1 MRFAILRTIQT
12 TKRLMQI
19 PAAMLVFALHA
30 PFGFAQETEPV
41 QPEQNP
47 APVIDVV
54 EDEFD
59 RGTPRRSLL
68 GFLTAAQDRDFE
80 IAAEYLDLR
89 NLPSRAKKFDGWRL
103 AHGLSIVIQKELWI
117 DLDEISDHPDGV
129 GGDGLPSY
137 RDKFAE
143 IQSRDEVIA
152 LLLQRV
158 PRGDGEFVWKI
169 SNKTVGEIPALYEE
183 FGYGPIEEYLIGVLP
198 DITILNVELFK
209 WVIVI
214 GAALVAYPI
223 LRILLGFLAGLVAK
237 ESSPVRDAVHRFFT
251 RPLLWLIMIMITNR
265 VTASLGLG
273 IEAQKLA
280 SAHTVDLIIIAWV
293 LLSATNLFSNV
304 LRLRMQRKG
313 KEGAVVLLRPLGNA
327 FKILIVLFAFLLW
340 LDNLGFNITALVA
353 GLGVGGIAI
362 ALALQKPLEDL
373 FGAVSMYSQQP
384 AKIGDFCKFGEI
396 MGTIEEIGLRTTRI
410 RTMANTVVS
419 IPNAK
424 IAGDVLDNYSV
435 RQRIWY
441 HPNLTLRYDSKPKQ
455 LNEVLAATREL
466 LTNHERVVDD
476 PLRVRLTGFGKE
488 GFEIDVYAYINTSD
502 YAEFLEIAEE
512 LNLGIIIIVA
522 KSGTQFAVPIHML
535 GDDQ

>member
-1 MRFAILRTIQT
+1 
-12 TKRLMQI
+12 MQI
-19 PAAMLVFALHA
+19 PAAMLVFALHT
-30 PFGFAQETEPV
+30 PIGFAQEAAPEEAV
-41 QPEQNP
+41 QVAAPEVDIP
-47 APVIDVV
+47 

-68 GFLTAAQDRDFE
+68 GFLKAAQERDFE

-89 NLPSRAKKFDGWRL
+89 NLPKRMKIKDGPAL

-117 DLDEISDHPDGV
+117 DLDEISDHPDGAD
-129 GGDGLPSY
+129 GDGLPSY
-137 RDKFAE
+137 RDQFAE
-143 IQSRDEVIA
+143 LDFQGDTITFLV
-152 LLLQRV
+152 QRV
-158 PRGDGEFVWKI
+158 PRGDGEFIWKI
-169 SNKTVGEIPALYEE
+169 SNKTVAEIPDLYEE
-183 FGYGPIEEYLIGVLP
+183 FGYGPVEEFLAENLP
-198 DITILNVELFK
+198 DVAILNVELYK

-214 GAALVAYPI
+214 GFALIAYP
-223 LRILLGFLAGLVAK
+223 LLLILLRTISGMIAK
-237 ESSPVRDAVHRFFT
+237 ESSPNHNIVRRFFT
-251 RPLLWLIMIMITNR
+251 KPLLWLLIIIILNR

-273 IEAQKLA
+273 IEALKLA
-280 SAHTVDLIIIAWV
+280 SAHTVDIIIVTWV
-293 LLSATNLFSNV
+293 LLSATNLMSAV
-304 LRLRMQRKG
+304 LRNRMTRKG
-313 KEGAVVLLRPLGNA
+313 KEGAVVLLRPIGNA
-327 FKILIVLFAFLLW
+327 SKIVIVLVAILLW
-340 LDNLGFNITALVA
+340 LNNLGFNITALVA

-424 IAGDVLDNYSV
+424 IAGDILDNYSV
-435 RQRIWY
+435 RKRIWY
-441 HPNLTLRYDSKPKQ
+441 HPKLMLRFDSKPKQ
-455 LNEVLAATREL
+455 LNEVLAGTREML
-466 LTNHERVVDD
+466 EKHERVIDD
-476 PLRVRLTGFGKE
+476 PPRVRLTGFGKE
-488 GFEIDVYAYINTSD
+488 GFVLDVYAYISTSD

-512 LNLGIIIIVA
+512 LNLGIINIVA